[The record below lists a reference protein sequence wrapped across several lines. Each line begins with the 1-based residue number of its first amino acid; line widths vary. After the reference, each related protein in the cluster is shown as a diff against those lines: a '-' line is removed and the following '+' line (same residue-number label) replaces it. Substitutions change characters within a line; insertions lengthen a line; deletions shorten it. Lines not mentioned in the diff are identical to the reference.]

1 MNRKKYRR
9 KQKLRQ
15 RRKKTIE
22 SIANGPFR
30 SRLEQKVYARICRK
44 LGCKEMDMK
53 IEINKTGLVKKN
65 QRLELD
71 LYIPDRNLGI
81 EVQGPIHHINPH
93 RMLKDHSKKR
103 VFEAVGIDIVY
114 IYTHSNEQMNMCI
127 DRCVEIIKRRNKKKE
142 YE

>member
-1 MNRKKYRR
+1 MNRKNR
-9 KQKLRQ
+9 KLR
-15 RRKKTIE
+15 RRRNITNE

-30 SRLEQKVYARICRK
+30 SRLEQKVYARICKK

-81 EVQGPIHHINPH
+81 EVQGPIHYIDPY
-93 RMLKDHSKKR
+93 RMLKDYSKKR

-114 IYTHSNEQMNMCI
+114 IYAHCNEQMNMCI
-127 DRCVEIIKRRNKKKE
+127 DRCVEMIKLRNKKE
-142 YE
+142 YER